1 MIKIFEMGKIR
12 DEEIFARF
20 EPTSSVEDIVKGIIA
35 RVRAEGDAALR
46 AYSAEFDHVEIEDFL
61 VSEAEIEAALAKVE
75 PEFIAVLEEAAAN
88 IRAFHSKQVR
98 NSFILADKPGV
109 ILGQRVIPLEKVGL
123 YVPGGTAAYPST
135 VLMDAI
141 PAKIAGVEEIVMVT
155 PPNKEGSV
163 NPYIL
168 AAAHVAGVGR
178 IFKVGGA
185 QAVAARTFACRQQ
198 LRGKHPDADVC
209 TESACCQACLSEEQ
223 LRARLGDKFEAA
235 WDKAS
240 AAVQATE
247 GEVLTYDGALIEATY
262 FSCSGGSTE
271 DAAAVWGTEFP
282 YLQAVASPGE
292 EKAAHYTDTVRFS
305 VEAFQNALGVTLSG
319 SPGSWF
325 RDVTYTDGGGVDTI
339 VIGGTTYRGTEL
351 RSLLG
356 LRSTAFSV
364 STTEDT
370 VTVTTRGY
378 GHRVGMSQYGADAMA
393 VTGSTCP
400 EILAHY
406 YPGTTLTKLG

>member
-1 MIKIFEMGKIR
+1 MR
-12 DEEIFARF
+12 
-20 EPTSSVEDIVKGIIA
+20 T
-35 RVRAEGDAALR
+35 
-46 AYSAEFDHVEIEDFL
+46 
-61 VSEAEIEAALAKVE
+61 LAKDILIAAVMGLVVPGIVLSIAARQTDTP
-75 PEFIAVLEEAAAN
+75 PETTPETTAQTVQPTAQETVRLPVLVRQEDGTVSQMDMDGYLVGVVLAEMPVSFEEEA
-88 IRAFHSKQVR
+88 
-98 NSFILADKPGV
+98 
-109 ILGQRVIPLEKVGL
+109 LE
-123 YVPGGTAAYPST
+123 AQ
-135 VLMDAI
+135 
-141 PAKIAGVEEIVMVT
+141 
-155 PPNKEGSV
+155 SV
-163 NPYIL
+163 
-168 AAAHVAGVGR
+168 V
-178 IFKVGGA
+178 
-185 QAVAARTFACRQQ
+185 ARTYARKAWETG
-198 LRGKHPDADVC
+198 GKHGDCSVC
-209 TESACCQACLSEEQ
+209 TRSACCQDEDYLSQGGTEEG
-223 LRARLGDKFEAA
+223 LEKVR
-235 WDKAS
+235 
-240 AAVQATE
+240 AAVAATS
-247 GEVLTYDGALIEATY
+247 GWVLTYEGELIEATY

-305 VEAFQNALGVTLSG
+305 AGAFQDALGVKLSG

-356 LRSTAFSV
+356 LRSTAFSI

-370 VTVTTRGY
+370 VTITTRGY

-406 YPGTTLTKLG
+406 YPGTTLTRLG